1 MFARFMLTKITA
13 MDSEQENTAP
23 QGPPPPDAIKKP
35 DLPPPSLP
43 KPSIPDATSSEPISS
58 GPPVLTPPPPKPEPT
73 PPTVVEEALPP
84 GSIAPLNPRLIA
96 FLIDA
101 LIGIGILL
109 VVGTVIPGL
118 SRVGALAMLVY
129 IATRDAL
136 PFLKGQSIGKKV
148 MNLQAVT
155 LDGKSLAGNW
165 EPGLIR
171 NALLIIP
178 VFTVVELIVLLIR
191 DNKPERGYRL
201 GDEWAKT
208 KVITVAPSI
217 PKA

>member
-136 PFLKGQSIGKKV
+136 PFLKGQSIGKMLTGLRIVK
-148 MNLQAVT
+148 M
-155 LDGKSLAGNW
+155 DGHGISFGTVILRNFVGYAITALTAGLGFLLSMVGSN
-165 EPGLIR
+165 GR
-171 NALLIIP
+171 ALHDLVAGTI
-178 VFTVVELIVLLIR
+178 VVYARKRVR
-191 DNKPERGYRL
+191 
-201 GDEWAKT
+201 
-208 KVITVAPSI
+208 
-217 PKA
+217 